1 MEVQGHMSKRKVK
14 ILFIGAGAVC
24 SYLGACL
31 THAGHDVTLVDA
43 WADQIEAI
51 RARGIYATGPHDPV
65 EARPQA
71 VHLIESAKLGADFDV
86 AFVGLKAYDTA
97 WATQLALRHL
107 SAKGYVV
114 SAQNCWVDPIMA
126 SVAGADRSVGLV
138 MSKIFMTLTKPG
150 VVDRGYDKSTVKSGD
165 VVFRPGEHDGRLT
178 PRVTALADM
187 LSGMA
192 TAEATD
198 NLWGERWSKLS
209 QNAMSNPLQ
218 AMSGLGSVEVLSL
231 EAGRALSILLA
242 AESARIGL
250 KLGYR
255 IPNFGGAPTQKWA
268 NADQPGIYEELD
280 RQLTPTS
287 EPKLN
292 WRSSMAQ
299 DVLKGRKTEID
310 FMNGHIVSM
319 GREVGVAT
327 PVSAAVVSVVREI
340 DAGERKPS
348 PEAITVTLR
357 RAGP

>member
-1 MEVQGHMSKRKVK
+1 MSNGKAK

-43 WADQIEAI
+43 WADQIETI
-51 RARGIYATGPHDPV
+51 RARGIYATGPHDPI
-65 EARPQA
+65 EARPKA
-71 VHLIESAKLGADFDV
+71 VHLIESAKLGSDFDV
-86 AFVGLKAYDTA
+86 AFIGLKAYDTA

-107 SAKGYVV
+107 SVNGYVV

-126 SVAGADRSVGLV
+126 SVAGAARSVGLI

-150 VVDRGYDKSTVKSGD
+150 FVDRGFDKSQAKSSD
-165 VVFRPGEHDGRLT
+165 VIFRPGEHDGRLT

-187 LSGMA
+187 LSAIA
-192 TAEATD
+192 TSEATD

-209 QNAMSNPLQ
+209 QNAMSNPIQ

-231 EAGRALSILLA
+231 KAGRTLSILLA
-242 AESARIGL
+242 AESARVGL
-250 KLGYR
+250 KLGYK
-255 IPNFGGAPTQKWA
+255 IPNYGGAAPEKWA
-268 NADQPGIYEELD
+268 NADQRSTYQELD

-287 EPKLN
+287 EPRLN

-299 DVLKGRKTEID
+299 DVLKGRRTEID
-310 FMNGHIVSM
+310 FMNGHIVNM

-327 PVSAAVVSVVREI
+327 PVSTAVVGVVREI
-340 DAGERKPS
+340 DADQRKPS
-348 PEAITVTLR
+348 PDAIELTLQ
-357 RAGP
+357 RAGV

>member
-1 MEVQGHMSKRKVK
+1 MSNGKVK

-31 THAGHDVTLVDA
+31 TNAGHDVTLVDA
-43 WADQIEAI
+43 WAEQIEAI
-51 RARGIYATGPHDPV
+51 RARGIYATGPHDPI
-65 EARPQA
+65 EARPKA

-107 SAKGYVV
+107 SANGFVV

-126 SVAGADRSVGLV
+126 SVAGASRSVGLI

-150 VVDRGYDKSTVKSGD
+150 VVDRGFDKSQAKGGD
-165 VVFRPGEHDGRLT
+165 IIFRPGEHDGTLT

-187 LSGMA
+187 LSVIA
-192 TAEATD
+192 AAEATD

-209 QNAMSNPLQ
+209 QNAMSNPVQ
-218 AMSGLGSVEVLSL
+218 AMSGLGSVQVLSL
-231 EAGRALSILLA
+231 EAGRTLSILLA
-242 AESARIGL
+242 AESARVGL

-255 IPNFGGAPTQKWA
+255 IPSFGGAPTQKWA
-268 NADQPGIYEELD
+268 NADQPAIYEELN

-287 EPKLN
+287 EPRLN

-310 FMNGHIVSM
+310 FMNGHIVNM

-327 PVSAAVVSVVREI
+327 PASAAVLGVVREI
-340 DAGERKPS
+340 DAGEREPS
-348 PEAITVTLR
+348 PDAIKLTLQ
-357 RAGP
+357 RAKV

>member
-1 MEVQGHMSKRKVK
+1 MSTGKVK

-31 THAGHDVTLVDA
+31 TRAGHDVTLVDA

-51 RARGIYATGPHDPV
+51 RTRGIYATGPHDPF
-65 EARPQA
+65 EARPKA

-86 AFVGLKAYDTA
+86 AFIGLKAYDTA

-107 SAKGYVV
+107 SANGYVV

-126 SVAGADRSVGLV
+126 SVAGAARSVGLI

-150 VVDRGYDKSTVKSGD
+150 FVDRGFDKSQAKGGD
-165 VVFRPGEHDGRLT
+165 VIFRPGEHDGRLT
-178 PRVTALADM
+178 PRVTALAEM
-187 LSGMA
+187 LSVIA
-192 TAEATD
+192 ASEATD

-209 QNAMSNPLQ
+209 QNAMSNPVQ

-231 EAGRALSILLA
+231 EAGRTLSILLA
-242 AESARIGL
+242 AESARVGL
-250 KLGYR
+250 KLGYK
-255 IPNFGGAPTQKWA
+255 IPNYGGAAIEKWA
-268 NADQPGIYEELD
+268 NADVPNTYQELH
-280 RQLTPTS
+280 RFLTPTS
-287 EPKLN
+287 PRLN

-299 DVLKGRKTEID
+299 DVLKGRRTEID

-327 PVSAAVVSVVREI
+327 PVSTAVVGVVREI
-340 DAGERKPS
+340 DADRRKPS
-348 PEAITVTLR
+348 PGAIALTLQ
-357 RAGP
+357 RAGL